1 MKSLLPLFTIAAL
14 ALYPLQATGQQSVPT
29 TSTYEAELSAK
40 HYADAYDSL
49 INSYYLRR
57 FAHNHSRGREFSEE
71 EFDAIP
77 DSIIAARL
85 QSMRTVVPMTFN
97 SEVRSYIRFYLKYMS
112 RRMDVMLSL
121 CEYYHP
127 LFEDALERY
136 GVPAELKYLTI
147 VESAMNPMATS
158 RVGAAGLWQ
167 FMFSTGKL
175 FGLEVNSVVDERRDI
190 HKSTYAAARYL
201 SEMYNNVFND
211 WTLSIAAYNCGPGN
225 INKAIARS
233 GGKRDFWDIY
243 YFLPRETRGYI
254 PAFIAVNYVMTFY
267 KEHGISPK
275 EIKMPMRTDT
285 LIVNHDI
292 LMTYVE
298 EYLDIEND
306 ELRTLNPQY
315 RVDYIPGSTGHYS
328 LCLPTSKIELF
339 IANQDSI
346 YARSADSLARR
357 PITVEPVK
365 LKGDKRKAKGEKSGQ
380 RYHTVKKGETLS
392 SISRQY
398 GISVQKL
405 KSINGLKKDQIT
417 IGTRLKIKG

>member
-1 MKSLLPLFTIAAL
+1 MKLKLCFFAVALL
-14 ALYPLQATGQQSVPT
+14 ALWTPEGYGQQ
-29 TSTYEAELSAK
+29 EAELMTK

-49 INSYYLRR
+49 LNSYYLRQ
-57 FAHNHSRGREFSEE
+57 FAHSHRGGGREFSEE

-77 DSIIAARL
+77 DSVLAARL
-85 QSMRTVVPMTFN
+85 QSMRTVVPMTYN

-121 CEYYHP
+121 CHYYHP
-127 LFEDALERY
+127 LFEDALAQY
-136 GVPAELKYLTI
+136 GVPVELKYLAI

-175 FGLEVNSVVDERRDI
+175 FGLEVNSVVDERRDV

-201 SEMYNNVFND
+201 SEMYKSIFQD
-211 WTLSIAAYNCGPGN
+211 WTLAIAAYNCGPGN

-233 GGKRDFWDIY
+233 GGKRDFWEIY
-243 YFLPRETRGYI
+243 PFLPRETRGYI
-254 PAFIAVNYVMTFY
+254 PAFIAVNYVMNFY
-267 KEHGISPK
+267 HEHGINPK
-275 EIKMPMRTDT
+275 EISIPMRTDT
-285 LIVNHDI
+285 LLVNRDV

-298 EYLDIEND
+298 QYLNMEGD

-328 LCLPTSKIELF
+328 LCLPTSKVELF

-346 YARSADSLARR
+346 YARTADSLARR
-357 PITVEPVK
+357 PISIEPVK
-365 LKGDKRKAKGEKSGQ
+365 SGKGKGSAKGGSG

-392 SISRQY
+392 AISRKY
-398 GISVQKL
+398 GISVAEL
-405 KSINGLKKDQIT
+405 KKINGLKKDQISV
-417 IGTRLKIKG
+417 GARLKVRG